1 MRQPPQITQGVS
13 VRRLEGRPAQERLQ
27 GQRNEPEWGHVGQD
41 RKWGALERPGRE
53 GVENHCRDAT
63 T

>member
-1 MRQPPQITQGVS
+1 M
-13 VRRLEGRPAQERLQ
+13 RRLEGRPAQERLQ
-27 GQRNEPEWGHVGQD
+27 GQRKEPEWGHVGQD